1 MSINFA
7 AASTAG
13 LNNPGTEI
21 IKIVEGDNRIGYEE
35 ILSYI
40 RSGDVP
46 SLFVTIPSGRE
57 GELYQFAGYS
67 DVDKQIRFI
76 NDKAVIVFKQ
86 GVQSFSKEVL
96 SPGSVLEGTTDELTP
111 REVLLAV
118 TSGRPVVIKH
128 TDSTFG
134 FLRFTYFNVA
144 GTTIVSNAIVNL
156 GGAWTVYAL
165 SGDAHSEGGTWSGSH
180 AQMSTS

>member
-1 MSINFA
+1 MAINFA

-21 IKIVEGDNRIGYEE
+21 IKIVQGENRVGYEE

-40 RSGDVP
+40 SSGDVP
-46 SLFVTIPSGRE
+46 ILFITTPSDTI

-67 DVDKQIRFI
+67 ANDKQIRFI

-86 GVQSFSKEVL
+86 GVPGFSKEVL

-111 REVLLAV
+111 MEVFIAV

-128 TDSTFG
+128 TDSTYG

-144 GTTIVSNAIVNL
+144 GSMIVSNAIVNV
-156 GGAWTVYAL
+156 GGAWIAYIL
-165 SGDAHSEGGTWSGSH
+165 SGVVSSGGQWSS
-180 AQMSTS
+180 ASTQLSTS